1 MTSAEDG
8 KKKKRRTRKRPAPA
22 SEKRKRA
29 ADAPDANGGLTGKQ
43 ALALWELV
51 LTGDGKS
58 ASKRAV
64 KLKLPE
70 VKGLEG
76 AGLLTIESGP
86 RKKNPLWRSKVHLT
100 DEAWAWANQQG
111 LKGHLSRSPVAAR
124 LLEKLLGKIGHY
136 LETHDLPLDHVLRPR
151 RAEVEPGDPVSSP
164 PEERPAATPGQVAP
178 ATLEERIRAA
188 YLRITG
194 GFLNEYVRLAL
205 LRAELRGEPAEAVDA
220 ELRAMQQRGGA
231 VLYPIDAPQR
241 LRPEDDAA
249 ALRVAGERRDLL
261 CIRG

>member
-51 LTGDGKS
+51 LLGDGKS

-64 KLKLPE
+64 KLTPVE
-70 VKGLEG
+70 VKGLEN
-76 AGLLTIESGP
+76 AGFVTIESGRTKRGP
-86 RKKNPLWRSKVHLT
+86 MWGSKLHLT

-151 RAEVEPGDPVSSP
+151 RAEVEP
-164 PEERPAATPGQVAP
+164 AP

-188 YLRITG
+188 YLRVTG
-194 GFLNEYVRLAL
+194 GSLNKYVRLAL